1 MLKLIAPPLKVG
13 VLCSRRAPG
22 LLHLL
27 DHDPRRGSAYDI
39 ACCITSDD
47 GFVEQAR
54 VERRGIPCF
63 SHPFAPFR
71 QARHAALQDMDV
83 RAEYDAE
90 TAGLLARHDV
100 EVVLLAG
107 YLLILTAPML
117 VAFEGRIINV
127 HHSDLLERTAGGR
140 VRYPG
145 LRAVR
150 DAIRAGET
158 ETRATAHIVTERL
171 DDGPVLMR
179 SSAYPVPPVAAWA
192 RERDDRDVLSAAAW
206 AHQEWMLR
214 DAWGPLLVAALE
226 VAEPMLPR
234 PALELV

>member
-1 MLKLIAPPLKVG
+1 MLTFTPPLRVG

-22 LLHLL
+22 LIHLL
-27 DHDPRRGSAYDI
+27 DHDPRRGSAYDV

-47 GFVEQAR
+47 TFVDHTR
-54 VERRGIPCF
+54 VERRGVACIA
-63 SHPFAPFR
+63 HPFAPFR
-71 QARHAALQDMDV
+71 QARAAALQDMNV

-90 TAGLLARHDV
+90 TVGILTRHGVD
-100 EVVLLAG
+100 VVLLAG

-117 VAFEGRIINV
+117 DAFDDRIVNV
-127 HHSDLLERTAGGR
+127 HHSDLLDRTPTGR

-150 DAIRAGET
+150 DAIRAGEI

-192 RERDDRDVLSAAAW
+192 REREEWDVLRAVAW

-214 DAWGPLLVAALE
+214 DAWGPLLIGGLE
-226 VAEPMLPR
+226 RVQAFVPR
-234 PALELV
+234 RALELA